1 MSSPT
6 RIVFLAHFYPPE
18 MGGAAA
24 RLHGLARWLA
34 EYGHDVTVITGF
46 PNYPSGVI
54 PDKYR
59 GAFLRREEMDGVRV
73 IRTLVYASPRRGS
86 IRRLANYFSFVF
98 TSLFV
103 GLFLRRRPDVVVASC
118 PPLFIGISGW
128 LIALVRRSKFVFDLR
143 DLWPDVAVEAGEFK
157 RDSLITR
164 LGFWLAKFLYNRA
177 HHITPVTE
185 NKTQR
190 LVEKGIS
197 EKKITVV
204 ANGVDLDLIP
214 TLDQRESLRTEL
226 GLDGKFVV
234 AYAGLIGIAQK
245 VEMIIG
251 TAQKVRDQSDI
262 HFLIVGDGV
271 RRNKLEEL
279 VREHQL
285 DNVTLL
291 PRQPKER
298 ISHLLSAADVAFVP
312 LASSGLQDAIPSKLL
327 EAWAHRRPV
336 ILVAGGEAAEIA
348 TSCEGAIVVAPED
361 PASITNAVTRFR
373 DDPLMRDRYAE
384 NGYDYVA
391 ANLTR
396 AQLARQMESVLLG
409 IIDGQKK
416 QRPQQ
421 VQTAS

>member
-24 RLHGLARWLA
+24 RLHGLARWLV

-54 PDKYR
+54 PDQYR
-59 GAFLRREEMDGVRV
+59 GAILRREEMDGVRV
-73 IRTLVYASPRRGS
+73 IRTIVYASPRRGS

-98 TSLFV
+98 TSLCV
-103 GLFLRRRPDVVVASC
+103 GLFQRRRPDVVIASC

-128 LIALVRRSKFVFDLR
+128 LIALFRRSKFVFDLR

-157 RDSLITR
+157 RDSLVTR

-177 HHITPVTE
+177 DHITPVTE

-190 LVEKGIS
+190 LMEKGVS
-197 EKKITVV
+197 NKKMTVV
-204 ANGVDLDLIP
+204 SNGVDLDLIP
-214 TLDQRESLRTEL
+214 NLDQREALRSELSLN
-226 GLDGKFVV
+226 GKFVV

-251 TAQKVRDQSDI
+251 TALEVRDQSDL

-271 RRNKLEEL
+271 RRPQLEEL
-279 VREHQL
+279 VREHKL

-298 ISHLLSAADVAFVP
+298 ISHLLSVADVAFVP

-348 TSCEGAIVVAPED
+348 TNCEGALVIAPED
-361 PASITNAVTRFR
+361 PTAITEAVLRFR
-373 DDPLMRDRYAE
+373 DDSVLRERCAE
-384 NGYDYVA
+384 NGYDFVA
-391 ANLTR
+391 ARLTR
-396 AQLARQMESVLLG
+396 AQLAREMESVLMDV
-409 IIDGQKK
+409 IHADQSKEK
-416 QRPQQ
+416 H
-421 VQTAS
+421 VHASK